1 LKTFLII
8 CLWIHVVFMN
18 FNIKFESFW
27 QNIRVRKGIF
37 KRIRY
42 RIFFTIYLG
51 FELYHVLRRKL
62 YFLKTTSW
70 TSTWFSWLNFNI
82 WIGKILKL
90 RFYEKHILTI
100 FLISIFVLIV
110 GNVDFIIIII
120 LIAKL
125 ERLLYIFLIF
135 KFFDYLL
142 KIEPFFKFILLF
154 INNLVIFWIFNI
166 IIIINLKFK
175 LIIFFIFLIFIF
187 VSARKH
193 ADNIPYILKNWILVF
208 LLLFFIISWF
218 LKLLRR
224 FI

>member
-1 LKTFLII
+1 
-8 CLWIHVVFMN
+8 M
-18 FNIKFESFW
+18 
-27 QNIRVRKGIF
+27 
-37 KRIRY
+37 
-42 RIFFTIYLG
+42 
-51 FELYHVLRRKL
+51 
-62 YFLKTTSW
+62 
-70 TSTWFSWLNFNI
+70 
-82 WIGKILKL
+82 KL

-100 FLISIFVLIV
+100 FLISIFVLII

-193 ADNIPYILKNWILVF
+193 ADNIPNILKNWILVF

>member
-1 LKTFLII
+1 
-8 CLWIHVVFMN
+8 M
-18 FNIKFESFW
+18 
-27 QNIRVRKGIF
+27 
-37 KRIRY
+37 
-42 RIFFTIYLG
+42 
-51 FELYHVLRRKL
+51 
-62 YFLKTTSW
+62 
-70 TSTWFSWLNFNI
+70 
-82 WIGKILKL
+82 KL
-90 RFYEKHILTI
+90 RFYEKQILTI
-100 FLISIFVLIV
+100 FLISIFLLIV
-110 GNVDFIIIII
+110 CNVDFIIIII